1 VTWLRDPEWRERF
14 LRGDKDVIEEIYRT
28 TFDEVRR
35 AAGTVLHEP
44 ADRDAVVH
52 EVFLQLISS
61 RDLRESHRGGQIG
74 SWLGAIARHQALDF
88 ARRESRLTDLS
99 AIDEATSRVD
109 PLDELRR
116 ELVRFAAQLD
126 PDRQR
131 LVQLRYIEGMTQ
143 MEAAAALGKPRS
155 TLEDWEH
162 QLKRAL
168 HAHLAG
174 KKPGKEDS
182 KDEKKK
188 VFS

>member
-1 VTWLRDPEWRERF
+1 
-14 LRGDKDVIEEIYRT
+14 VIEEIYRA
-28 TFDEVRR
+28 TFEEVKR

-52 EVFLQLISS
+52 EVYLQLLSS
-61 RDLRESHRGGQIG
+61 RDLRESHRGGQMG

-99 AIDEATSRVD
+99 VIDEAAARTD
-109 PLDELRR
+109 PLEDLRR
-116 ELVRFAAQLD
+116 ELVRFAARFE

-131 LVQLRYIEGMTQ
+131 LIHLRYVEGMTQ
-143 MEAAAALGKPRS
+143 MEAAAVLGKPRS

-162 QLKRAL
+162 QFKRAL

-174 KKPGKEDS
+174 KDTKAPGGTANDNG
-182 KDEKKK
+182 KK
-188 VFS
+188 VVS

>member
-1 VTWLRDPEWRERF
+1 M
-14 LRGDKDVIEEIYRT
+14 IEEIYRE
-28 TFDEVRR
+28 TFEEVRR

-52 EVFLQLISS
+52 EVFLQLLSKPE
-61 RDLRESHRGGQIG
+61 LRESHRGGHMG
-74 SWLGAIARHQALDF
+74 AWLGAIARHQALDF

-99 AIDEATSRVD
+99 AIDETTTKTD
-109 PLDELRR
+109 PVEDLRR
-116 ELVRFAAQLD
+116 ELVRFAARLD

-143 MEAAAALGKPRS
+143 MEAAAVLGKPRS

-168 HAHLAG
+168 TAHLSGRSSSASSDAR
-174 KKPGKEDS
+174 KNDR
-182 KDEKKK
+182 K
-188 VFS
+188 VS